1 MTVSST
7 NRKAGPYAGDGIS
20 TTFAF
25 AFKTFAAEDLLVV
38 RLDVATG
45 AETVLTLTSDYS
57 VVLNSNQNSNPGGE
71 ITLVALQDDG
81 LGGMALLPTP
91 LLDGEDLIITTDMP
105 NLQTTNI
112 TNQGGFYPAVV
123 TDALDRLTVLVQQ
136 VAEQQAR
143 TLIFPVTDPV
153 TGVTL
158 PPIAQRAS
166 RALLF
171 DDDGVPI
178 AGPSAATIGTLFGN
192 LTNMAT
198 VAGIADEITTVAGI
212 SGNVTTVASVAADIP
227 AVAGAVADITSVL
240 AIADDLAAVAD
251 ITLDVSAVAT
261 IVPSVPTL
269 LTLADAFAAVAAIV
283 DDVVAVAA
291 IVDDVTAV
299 ADVTDDVTTVAG
311 VATHVPTVA
320 GISGNVT
327 TVAGVAASIPTVAGV
342 AANVTT
348 VAGISGNV
356 TTVAGIS
363 GNVTTVAGVAASVPT
378 VAGVAAD
385 IPTVAGIAA
394 GIPTVAG
401 VAADIPTVAGVA
413 ANVTTVA
420 GISGNVTTVAGVAAD
435 IPTVAGISGNV
446 TTVAGIAAKIPTV
459 ADNVAD
465 ITNFADV
472 YLGPSATAPTT
483 RTDTSPLQAGDLYF
497 NTVANQM
504 YAYSGSAWG
513 PTLITAHNGLAGLNG
528 DDHTQYYNQTR
539 GDARYSQVGHN
550 HDSAYSAVGHNHS
563 GVYANS
569 SHTHGEA
576 DLSLAD
582 NTTNNVSTTK
592 HGFVPKAP
600 NNTAHFLNGAGA
612 WSAPDHGSIGGLA
625 DDDHT
630 QYYNQTRGD
639 ARYSQVGHNHDSAYA
654 ASGHNHDSAYAASGH
669 NHDAS
674 YYAKATVDNMVANRK
689 RNVLLKLVD
698 DNTSLAIKD
707 NVIVFPAPQELNGF
721 DLVAAHAMVST
732 VSSSG
737 LPTYM
742 VKNVTTTNN
751 MLSTSIT
758 IDASEFTSYTAATAP
773 VINSSYKQVSTGD
786 RIAINKTVA
795 GTGAK
800 GDTIILTFEKT
811 A

>member
-401 VAADIPTVAGVA
+401 VAADIPTVAG
-413 ANVTTVA
+413 
-420 GISGNVTTVAGVAAD
+420 
-435 IPTVAGISGNV
+435 ISGNV

-528 DDHTQYYNQTR
+528 
-539 GDARYSQVGHN
+539 
-550 HDSAYSAVGHNHS
+550 
-563 GVYANS
+563 
-569 SHTHGEA
+569 
-576 DLSLAD
+576 
-582 NTTNNVSTTK
+582 
-592 HGFVPKAP
+592 
-600 NNTAHFLNGAGA
+600 
-612 WSAPDHGSIGGLA
+612 
-625 DDDHT
+625 DDHT

-758 IDASEFTSYTAATAP
+758 IDESEFTSYTAATAP